1 MNGTKW
7 KERCKIITSS
17 YHLLIYF
24 QIPVHKVYIIKIY
37 KYVTHVTMLLYLDEV
52 SEAHKLSNV
61 HNL

>member
-1 MNGTKW
+1 MNGTQW

-52 SEAHKLSNV
+52 S
-61 HNL
+61 